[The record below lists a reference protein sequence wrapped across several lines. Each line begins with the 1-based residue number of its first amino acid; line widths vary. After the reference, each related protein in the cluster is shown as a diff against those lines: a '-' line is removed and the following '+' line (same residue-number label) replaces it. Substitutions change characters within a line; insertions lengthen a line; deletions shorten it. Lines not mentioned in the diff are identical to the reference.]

1 MKTFQEFHTDRI
13 LNEVA
18 FALPAIPYLV
28 GGAKILTDL
37 AISVVVTKL
46 GYDAITSD
54 AVKSA
59 SEMIT
64 GGGIEVAPLT
74 QASPEIVID
83 AIAPHVTSEGTVA
96 VTTEAVTGISSL
108 LDIPTQVVTSVL
120 TYAAGLGLSTLDVCL
135 IFGAGTALTAAGGYM
150 YYKNNGPKKFKK
162 LLKKALEKI
171 VKLLK
176 MAGRVALHA
185 FMLTGRAAA
194 AAISTVWGWVTGLI
208 SAGLMAIVKKVISKI
223 RDKDE
228 SEDIDLDDDSKS
240 SQDLPNTQ
248 TH

>member
-1 MKTFQEFHTDRI
+1 MKTFQEFHNYR
-13 LNEVA
+13 LQNEAV
-18 FALPAIPYLV
+18 FALPAIPYLI

-37 AISVVVTKL
+37 AVSVVVTKL

-54 AVKSA
+54 AVSNAKDL
-59 SEMIT
+59 IT
-64 GGGIEVAPLT
+64 GGGVEISPLT

-83 AIAPHVTSEGTVA
+83 AIAPHVTSEGTIA
-96 VTTEAVTGISSL
+96 VTTEAATGISSL

-150 YYKNNGPKKFKK
+150 YYKNNGPEKFKN

-176 MAGRVALHA
+176 MAGRVALHG
-185 FMLTGRAAA
+185 FMLTGRAAV
-194 AAISTVWGWVTGLI
+194 AAISAVWGWVVGLI
-208 SAGLMAIVKKVISKI
+208 GSGLTAIVKKVISKL
-223 RDKDE
+223 RNKDE
-228 SEDIDLDDDSKS
+228 DVDSKS
-240 SQDLPNTQ
+240 SQD
-248 TH
+248 

>member
-1 MKTFQEFHTDRI
+1 MKTFQEFHNYR
-13 LNEVA
+13 LQNEAV
-18 FALPAIPYLV
+18 FALPAIPYLI
-28 GGAKILTDL
+28 GGTKILTDL

-54 AVKSA
+54 TVSNAKDL
-59 SEMIT
+59 IT
-64 GGGIEVAPLT
+64 GGGVEISPLT

-96 VTTEAVTGISSL
+96 VTTEAATGISSL
-108 LDIPTQVVTSVL
+108 LDIPAQVVTSVL

-150 YYKNNGPKKFKK
+150 FYKKNGPEKFKN

-176 MAGRVALHA
+176 MAGTVALHA
-185 FMLTGRAAA
+185 FMFAGRAAA
-194 AAISTVWGWVTGLI
+194 AAIAAVWGWITGLI
-208 SAGLMAIVKKVISKI
+208 GAGLMAIVKKVISKM
-223 RDKDE
+223 RNKDKDE
-228 SEDIDLDDDSKS
+228 DGDKDEDSKS
-240 SQDLPNTQ
+240 SQD
-248 TH
+248 